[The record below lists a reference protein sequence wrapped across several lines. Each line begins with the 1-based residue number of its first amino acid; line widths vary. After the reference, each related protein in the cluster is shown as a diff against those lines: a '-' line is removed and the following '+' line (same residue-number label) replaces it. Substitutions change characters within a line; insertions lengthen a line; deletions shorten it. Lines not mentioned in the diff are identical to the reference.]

1 MLNKIRNYA
10 LIALAIGVFYF
21 LLSHHFIFTSFKD
34 FDLLKKKELTLK
46 YTFFSLKQVTPTTV
60 LRIDELRD
68 AGIEDIL
75 LERGLV
81 TEDRLNFIL
90 DQIDSQEAQ

>member
-1 MLNKIRNYA
+1 VLNKIRNYA
-10 LIALAIGVFYF
+10 LIALAVGAFYF
-21 LLSHHFIFTSFKD
+21 LLSHHIIFTSYKD

-46 YTFFSLKQVTPTTV
+46 YTFFSLKQVMPTTV

-81 TEDRLNFIL
+81 TEDRLNHIL
-90 DQIDSQEAQ
+90 DQIDSQKAQ